1 VIPSPLSAAERLGV
15 TAAYLPLLFV
25 GLAGGF
31 VFLVQAVAGW
41 FEDRNPWRLVFKKRR
56 KSHVV

>member
-1 VIPSPLSAAERLGV
+1 MIPSPLSVAERLGV

-25 GLAGGF
+25 GLAVGF

-41 FEDRNPWRLVFKKRR
+41 FEDRNP
-56 KSHVV
+56 